1 MPTLSAEQRA
11 AIVAEV
17 SAPSIA
23 GEQLMDLYRSPA
35 ASGGKIGAAQLQ
47 TEEIPI
53 RLRPAGDA
61 PKLVALAMPVN
72 AARVEYV
79 GKVAAGTDVQLGDE
93 ARIDGQRYKIEG
105 VGAWSNATL
114 IALTQIKR
122 A

>member
-11 AIVAEV
+11 AVVAEV

-23 GEQLMDLYRSPA
+23 GEQSMDLYRSPA
-35 ASGGKIGAAQLQ
+35 EAGGKIGAAQLQ
-47 TEEIPI
+47 TSAIPV
-53 RLRPAGDA
+53 RLRPAGDN
-61 PKLVALAMPVN
+61 PKLVALAQPLN

-93 ARIDGQRYKIEG
+93 GRIAGQRYRIEG

-114 IALTQIKR
+114 IALSQIKR